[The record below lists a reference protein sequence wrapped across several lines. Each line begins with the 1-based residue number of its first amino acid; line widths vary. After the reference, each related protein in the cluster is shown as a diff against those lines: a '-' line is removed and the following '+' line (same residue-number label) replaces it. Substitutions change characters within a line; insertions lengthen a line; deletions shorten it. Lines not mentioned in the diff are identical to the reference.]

1 MRTTIFP
8 FFFTK
13 CKQQTWILLLILLFN
28 PANSRC
34 LSHLFVTQRLK
45 VKRKKE
51 KKKRS
56 GDGNYQKEKREK
68 TNNTHSRS
76 RYDLNRIGGGQSK
89 DPDRLSGLPSSTP
102 TNNKKRK
109 ITANHNDK
117 SKPSKKGLKNV
128 STFEKYKH
136 RDTAFFVPSEKDSFS
151 FFFPRPPLSIRNIT
165 HTQTTK
171 NHQTNTH
178 NNKEGKGGVNSAI
191 KHGTKK
197 NRICLYSILFLA
209 RAILK
214 NEIKIKKKHDK
225 KTQ

>member
-1 MRTTIFP
+1 MRIFFPRDERIPNLFFLCFFVSKAGLMRTTIFP

-117 SKPSKKGLKNV
+117 SKLSKKGIEERLHV
-128 STFEKYKH
+128 
-136 RDTAFFVPSEKDSFS
+136 
-151 FFFPRPPLSIRNIT
+151 
-165 HTQTTK
+165 
-171 NHQTNTH
+171 
-178 NNKEGKGGVNSAI
+178 
-191 KHGTKK
+191 
-197 NRICLYSILFLA
+197 
-209 RAILK
+209 
-214 NEIKIKKKHDK
+214 
-225 KTQ
+225 